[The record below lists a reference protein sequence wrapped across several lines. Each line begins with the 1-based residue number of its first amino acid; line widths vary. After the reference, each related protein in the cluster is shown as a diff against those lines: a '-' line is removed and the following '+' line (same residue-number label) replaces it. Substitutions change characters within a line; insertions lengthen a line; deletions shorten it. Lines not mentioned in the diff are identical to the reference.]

1 MSRSLNH
8 RIVGFGAIRPIE
20 RVSGRGEQEDVETMN
35 IPPARTSIPRRTGV
49 AVAGVALALTLG
61 ACSSSS
67 KPGASATTNPKTTAG
82 LLQKALQEQVA
93 GNLTQAEQDFLQVI
107 SQDAKNKFA
116 HYDLGLIYQTQ
127 GKNADAESEYRLA
140 LTIDPK
146 FEPPLYNLAIVRTLA
161 KDDTGAIDLYRRA
174 IASNAKDANAHFN
187 LGLLLRK
194 TGKTSEGN
202 SQVQIAV
209 NLDSS
214 LRPKAISEGVP
225 LTGQ

>member
-1 MSRSLNH
+1 MSGALNG
-8 RIVGFGAIRPIE
+8 RIVRFGAIGPIK
-20 RVSGRGEQEDVETMN
+20 RATGWREQEGFETMN

-49 AVAGVALALTLG
+49 AVVAVALALTLG

-67 KPGASATTNPKTTAG
+67 KPGASGTTNPKTTAG

-107 SQDAKNKFA
+107 NQDAKNKFA

-127 GKNADAESEYRLA
+127 GKNADAETQYRSA
-140 LTIDPK
+140 LTTDPK
-146 FEPPLYNLAIVRTLA
+146 FEPPLYNLAILRTLA
-161 KDDTGAIDLYRRA
+161 KDNTGAIDLYRRA
-174 IASNAKDANAHFN
+174 IASNSKDANAHFN

-214 LRPKAISEGVP
+214 LRPKAVREGVP
-225 LTGQ
+225 LQ